1 MVFTT
6 GQIVAFVIGL
16 LGAILTILNIIDKV
30 STLKTKSNE
39 PFTELVTKV
48 DELVDKVKVLEVA
61 LLNSNKRLDKQ
72 DETNEILQ
80 TCVLVLV
87 DYELGY
93 CIRTGYDDTEDL
105 MKAKSKLRDHLAKNK

>member
-16 LGAILTILNIIDKV
+16 LGAILTILNIIDKIA
-30 STLKTKSNE
+30 TLKKKTEE
-39 PFTELVTKV
+39 PFTELVKKV
-48 DELVDKVKVLEVA
+48 DELVDKVKVLEAA

-72 DETNEILQ
+72 DETNEVLQ

-105 MKAKSKLRDHLAKNK
+105 LEAKSKLRDHLAKKN

>member
-1 MVFTT
+1 MTFTV
-6 GQIVAFVIGL
+6 GQIVAFIIGF

-30 STLKTKSNE
+30 TTLKTKSDE
-39 PFTELVTKV
+39 PFTELVVKV
-48 DELVDKVKVLEVA
+48 DELADKLKVLEVA
-61 LLNSNKRLDKQ
+61 LLNNNKRLDKQ
-72 DETNEILQ
+72 DETNEVLQ

>member
-1 MVFTT
+1 MTFTV
-6 GQIVAFVIGL
+6 GQIVAFIIGF

-30 STLKTKSNE
+30 TTLKTKSDE
-39 PFTELVTKV
+39 PFTELVVKV
-48 DELVDKVKVLEVA
+48 NELMEKVKVLEVA

-72 DETNEILQ
+72 DETNEVLQ

-87 DYELGY
+87 DYELSY

-105 MKAKSKLRDHLAKNK
+105 TKAKSRLRDHLAKNK

>member
-16 LGAILTILNIIDKV
+16 LGAILTVLNIIDKA

-72 DETNEILQ
+72 DETNEVLQ